1 MPGTVPKLRTDL
13 EIIPA
18 NYQGQQA
25 LIIRDFLGLIQKPI
39 LLQGE
44 ALNLIG
50 FLDGRST
57 IQDIRLTLVRQR
69 GGVFVSSESIEKLL
83 LELDLAFLLDS
94 PRYHQAKNRLIAE
107 HTKLAVRKA
116 SQAGLSYPQDRE
128 QLLRYLKSILEL
140 AEKTTSEKPEKKVC
154 ALAAPHIDL
163 EAGKRVYARAYQA
176 LQDSSPQQIVLLGTG
191 HYMEGA
197 FLSLTEKDYETPLG
211 VVKTDKNWVRRLKRT
226 GEKAVAPHDLAHRQE
241 HSLEFQLIFL
251 QYLYGN
257 DFSLVPILCSSFQR
271 ELERVRRP
279 SEIPGVDG
287 FLAAL
292 KESLGDWNEDTLVVA
307 GVDFSH
313 IGPKFG
319 HSQRAAS
326 LLFEA
331 KRHDQLLIEACTKG
345 DVEAFW
351 AESRRVKDYYNVC
364 GFSSLACLL
373 EILPR
378 ARGALLDYEFWQEEP
393 TRSAVSFAAI
403 AWEHPPR
410 RQPFSSEL

>member
-1 MPGTVPKLRTDL
+1 MPSAIPKLRTDL

-18 NYQGQQA
+18 NYRGQQT

-57 IQDIRLTLVRQR
+57 IQDIQLALVRQR
-69 GGVFVSSESIEKLL
+69 GGVFVSSESIENLL
-83 LELDLAFLLDS
+83 AELDLAFLLDS
-94 PRYHQAKNRLIAE
+94 PRYSQAKNRLIAE
-107 HTKLAVRKA
+107 YTKLPVRKA
-116 SQAGLSYPQDRE
+116 SHAGLSYPHDPEKLR
-128 QLLRYLKSILEL
+128 RYLKSILEL
-140 AEKTTSEKPEKKVC
+140 TEKTASEKLGKKVC
-154 ALAAPHIDL
+154 ALIAPHIDL
-163 EAGKRVYARAYQA
+163 EAGKGVYSRAYQV
-176 LQDSSPQQIVLLGTG
+176 LQDSSPKHIVLLGTG
-191 HYMEGA
+191 HNIEGA
-197 FLSLTEKDYETPLG
+197 FLSLTEKDFETPLG
-211 VVKTDKNWVRRLKRT
+211 VVKTDKNWVRKLKRA
-226 GEKAVAPHDLAHRQE
+226 GEKVVAPHDLAHRQE

-257 DFSLVPILCSSFQR
+257 DFSLVPVLCSSFQR
-271 ELERVRRP
+271 ELEQVRRP

-292 KESLGDWNEDTLVVA
+292 KESLGGWNEDILVVA

-326 LLFEA
+326 LLLEA
-331 KRHDQLLIEACTKG
+331 KKHDQVLIEACTKG

-351 AESRRVKDYYNVC
+351 AESKRVKDYYNVC

-378 ARGALLDYEFWQEEP
+378 AQGVLLDYEFSQEEP
-393 TRSAVSFAAI
+393 TQSAVSFAAI
-403 AWEHPPR
+403 A
-410 RQPFSSEL
+410 FTK